1 MQLIRQSHAGNL
13 LQNEETGFFEVWND
27 GRRCYEILNTDED
40 SAVEAFRAFAG
51 ETWEPT
57 GEQGTK

>member
-13 LQNEETGFFEVWND
+13 IHNDETGFFEVWHN
-27 GRRCYEILNTDED
+27 GRRLYEIPTTDED
-40 SAVEAFRAFAG
+40 SAVEAFGAFAG
-51 ETWEPT
+51 ETWKPT

>member
-13 LQNEETGFFEVWND
+13 LRNYETGFFEVWHN
-27 GRRCYEILNTDED
+27 GRRVWEILNTDEE
-40 SAVEAFRAFAG
+40 SAVKSFGAFAG

-57 GEQGTK
+57 GDQGSK

>member
-13 LQNEETGFFEVWND
+13 IHNDKTGFFEVWHN
-27 GRRCYEILNTDED
+27 GRKCYEILTVNKN

-57 GEQGTK
+57 GDQGTI